1 MCFEKRKIIIIARM
15 CFEKRKENFKVED
28 NILTVQKWSTFHD
41 PITKMR
47 REVAVNAKF

>member
-1 MCFEKRKIIIIARM
+1 MYSSINSNFNYFFLIILIGRM

-41 PITKMR
+41 PI
-47 REVAVNAKF
+47 A